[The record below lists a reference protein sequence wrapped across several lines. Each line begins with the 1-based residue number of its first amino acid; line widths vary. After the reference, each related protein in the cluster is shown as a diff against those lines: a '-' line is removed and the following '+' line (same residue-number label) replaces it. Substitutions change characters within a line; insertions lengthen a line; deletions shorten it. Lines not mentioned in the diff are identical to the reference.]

1 MARSSKSY
9 YELRQATS
17 EFGLNKNDPAKL
29 APSKTMN
36 FQTINHDESNDNKST
51 SGVDSS
57 SSQDKENEPIEL
69 KSGDDPSK
77 KRTSGA
83 ELSKRAHLTVDSG
96 RESSST
102 LTDSRES
109 KDFKNFA
116 NSKDLKEYCQ
126 EAENALRLMGAVRQ
140 ECDILKKELIAK
152 EKQLM
157 TQEKHL
163 AELQLKYDKRKAR
176 NREQIAKLK

>member
-17 EFGLNKNDPAKL
+17 EFGLNKADQNKL
-29 APSKTMN
+29 ATSKTMN
-36 FQTINHDESNDNKST
+36 FQAINQDESNDNKST

-57 SSQDKENEPIEL
+57 SSQDKENEPIEM
-69 KSGDDPSK
+69 KNGDDSPKKTGAVEPSK
-77 KRTSGA
+77 RV
-83 ELSKRAHLTVDSG
+83 HLAVDSG

-109 KDFKNFA
+109 KDFKDFA

-140 ECDILKKELIAK
+140 ECEILKKELIAK

-157 TQEKHL
+157 NQEKQL

>member
-17 EFGLNKNDPAKL
+17 EFGLNKADQNKL
-29 APSKTMN
+29 ATSKTMN
-36 FQTINHDESNDNKST
+36 FQAINQDESNDNKST

-57 SSQDKENEPIEL
+57 SSQDKENEPIEM
-69 KSGDDPSK
+69 KNGDDSPK
-77 KRTSGA
+77 KKTSA
-83 ELSKRAHLTVDSG
+83 VEQSKRVHLAVDSG

-109 KDFKNFA
+109 KDFKDFA

-152 EKQLM
+152 EKQM
-157 TQEKHL
+157 MIQEKQL